1 MSTPGVRVTRNLQY
15 GTGLIHVSRKPIER
29 ALCLDVYEP
38 DAAWRGPSRPALIMA
53 FGGAFH
59 RGSKESDEFGDDGGR
74 NTPVSEYCRSFAR
87 RGFAAFSIDYRLV
100 QEDPDPGNSPVIL
113 DRNDIPLSRVDYV
126 RKLLGLGPASSDM
139 IWAGMEAA
147 CDDMVKAFAFVQANA
162 ARFCVDP
169 DRIAVGG
176 FSAGARTALAAAY
189 GERIPVAAVVSL
201 SGYMSR
207 ADLERHVTGTPDEPP
222 ALLVSSEFDL
232 DYIARQA
239 DPMRAHFG
247 SRGSL
252 CEAWW
257 VPRANHFYPS
267 HSVARRTDGKT
278 ATVEEAMGVFLEHA
292 LHGRSRSGRRAP
304 ARSTPA
310 GFQAPR
316 R

>member
-1 MSTPGVRVTRNLQY
+1 M
-15 GTGLIHVSRKPIER
+15 
-29 ALCLDVYEP
+29 
-38 DAAWRGPSRPALIMA
+38 
-53 FGGAFH
+53 
-59 RGSKESDEFGDDGGR
+59 
-74 NTPVSEYCRSFAR
+74 
-87 RGFAAFSIDYRLV
+87 
-100 QEDPDPGNSPVIL
+100 
-113 DRNDIPLSRVDYV
+113 
-126 RKLLGLGPASSDM
+126 
-139 IWAGMEAA
+139 
-147 CDDMVKAFAFVQANA
+147 
-162 ARFCVDP
+162 
-169 DRIAVGG
+169 
-176 FSAGARTALAAAY
+176 
-189 GERIPVAAVVSL
+189 AAVVSL

-207 ADLERHVTGTPDEPP
+207 ADLERHVTGAPDEPP

-278 ATVEEAMGVFLEHA
+278 ATVEEAMGVFLAHA
-292 LHGRSRSGRRAP
+292 LPVRSHSGRWVP
-304 ARSTPA
+304 SRSTPA